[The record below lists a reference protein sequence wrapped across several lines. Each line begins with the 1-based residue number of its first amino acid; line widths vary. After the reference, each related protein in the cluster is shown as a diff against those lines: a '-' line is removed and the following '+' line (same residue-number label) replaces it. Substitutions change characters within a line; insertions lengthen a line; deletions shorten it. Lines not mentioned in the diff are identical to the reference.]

1 MLVGAVLSASL
12 GMAQSNTEKAA
23 AAPPP
28 PAPKPVAKAAPA
40 QELDQ
45 GESLLYIGRKLWF
58 ETRKRLNLAS
68 EEEVEAQAEEEKKV
82 KLRVGSFKI
91 ER

>member
-1 MLVGAVLSASL
+1 MLAVALLCAVAVR
-12 GMAQSNTEKAA
+12 AQQDGGKAPPTGPAPGRSAA
-23 AAPPP
+23 AVQAPP
-28 PAPKPVAKAAPA
+28 

-68 EEEVEAQAEEEKKV
+68 EEEVKAQEEEKKV
-82 KLRVGSFKI
+82 KLRLGSFQI